1 MLMTKYA
8 RGRVMEGGNEQD
20 DAGCIV
26 WALGD
31 FFFFFVIFATNE
43 NFIAYITSNLQN
55 M

>member
-20 DAGCIV
+20 DAGCII

-31 FFFFFVIFATNE
+31 FFFSLSFLLLTKI
-43 NFIAYITSNLQN
+43 L
-55 M
+55 